1 MNDYQIIA
9 GMSTTKTL
17 LFEAKT
23 GEYID
28 SPQFMQ
34 HIALKLIL
42 DQSSDNQTV
51 TGRLHYVER
60 ALGCY
65 HDLEFTH
72 FSKGHECA
80 VVGEHLVTTG
90 RLFPITMSQWLTAN
104 IVRSV
109 AESGGRRPDD
119 VAPDHEYSFTDV
131 IDPDA
136 SSVFKEMQFTIAPEP
151 SALWDAPETCTLS
164 LTQGGNPAS
173 IYDPSSL
180 DLKLVDLIANDDD
193 IFCNSPLL

>member
-1 MNDYQIIA
+1 
-9 GMSTTKTL
+9 MSTTKTL

-23 GEYID
+23 GEYSD

-34 HIALKLIL
+34 HVALKLIL
-42 DQSSDNQTV
+42 DQSSDNNQTV

-80 VVGEHLVTTG
+80 VVGEHLVTTV
-90 RLFPITMSQWLTAN
+90 RLFPITMSQWSAAKA
-104 IVRSV
+104 VKSV

-119 VAPDHEYSFTDV
+119 LAPDHEYSFTDA

-136 SSVFKEMQFTIAPEP
+136 SSVFKEMSFTIAPEP
-151 SALWDAPETCTLS
+151 SALWDAPETCTLR
-164 LTQGGNPAS
+164 LTEGGGNPAS

-180 DLKLVDLIANDDD
+180 DLKLVDLIANEDDL
-193 IFCNSPLL
+193 FCHSPLL